1 MNLIRIASRVA
12 TEPTSEGEFA
22 VPIGQLI
29 ATLQTLLSKKY
40 GVEMAYRSFA
50 DRVKGPWRDSLVE
63 HWSEHAKEERSMS
76 YDLAMKVV
84 GLGSDPIQT
93 VVQIP
98 PCVANIV
105 AFCKCLAV
113 MELEA
118 IKTERAII
126 DMAGSCTALKVL
138 MENHCHL
145 DTQHLDDL
153 RRMTVEIQN

>member
-1 MNLIRIASRVA
+1 MNLVRIASRVA
-12 TEPTSEGEFA
+12 TEPMSEGEFA
-22 VPIGQLI
+22 VPVGQII

-40 GVEMAYRSFA
+40 GIEMAYRSFA
-50 DRVKGPWRDSLVE
+50 DRVKGPWRDALVG
-63 HWSEHAKEERSMS
+63 HWTEHASEERSMS

-98 PCVANIV
+98 QCVADV
-105 AFCKCLAV
+105 TAFCKCLAT

-118 IKTERAII
+118 IKTERDII
-126 DMAGSCTALKVL
+126 EMAGSSTALKVL

-153 RRMTVEIQN
+153 RRMAVDLNK